1 MDNYKLVNNYNNLKN
16 KNQAI
21 INDFL
26 IENLMNF
33 KIIIDLINEK

>member
-16 KNQAI
+16 NNQAI

-33 KIIIDLINEK
+33 KIIIDFINEK